1 MEIEKMNIEWDKLG
15 FAFMPTRSNIRF
27 HYADGKWDD
36 GKLCSDY
43 NINIS
48 VAANVL
54 HYGQAI
60 FEGMKAF
67 GCKDGKVRVF
77 RPDENA
83 RRINSSARHL
93 LMPEFPVEKFVE
105 AVKTVIKD
113 NIDYVPPY
121 GSGGSLYIRP
131 VMFGTT
137 PQIGVAPSKEYE
149 LVIMVMPVGAY
160 YKGGIKPV
168 DAMISRDFDRAA
180 PHGTGHIKAAGNY
193 AASLYSGKIAK
204 DNHCPV
210 ALFLDP
216 ATHTCID
223 EFSTSNFLAITKDGK
238 YVTSLSDSILPSI
251 TNKSLMQ
258 CAQDLGMVVERR
270 QVKVEEL
277 ADFTEVAACGT
288 AVVLTPVGRIFDGE
302 KIYDYQLTEIGP
314 ELLKLYKYMTGI
326 QYGELPDIHNWL
338 VEVQ

>member
-1 MEIEKMNIEWDKLG
+1 MNIEWDKLG

-43 NINIS
+43 NISIS

-67 GCKDGKVRVF
+67 CCKDGKIRIF
-77 RPDENA
+77 RPEENA
-83 RRINSSARHL
+83 RRINTSARHL

-105 AVKTVIKD
+105 AVKTVVKD
-113 NIDYVPPY
+113 NADYVPPY

-137 PQIGVAPSKEYE
+137 AQIGVAPSQEYE

-193 AASLYSGKIAK
+193 AASLYSGKVAK

-223 EFSTSNFLAITKDGK
+223 EFSTSNFLAITNDGR
-238 YVTSLSDSILPSI
+238 YVTSRSDSILPSI

-258 CAQDLGMVVERR
+258 IAQDLGMVVERR

-277 ADFTEVAACGT
+277 ATFTEVAACGT

-302 KIYDYQLTEIGP
+302 TVYDYKLTEIGP
-314 ELLKLYKYMTGI
+314 TLNKLYKHMTGI
-326 QYGELPDIHNWL
+326 QYGELPDTHNWL
-338 VEVQ
+338 VEI

>member
-1 MEIEKMNIEWDKLG
+1 MNIEWDKLG

-43 NINIS
+43 NISIS

-67 GCKDGKVRVF
+67 CCKDGKIRIF
-77 RPDENA
+77 RPEENA
-83 RRINSSARHL
+83 RRINTSARHL

-105 AVKTVIKD
+105 AVKTVVKD
-113 NIDYVPPY
+113 NADYVPPY

-137 PQIGVAPSKEYE
+137 AQIGVAPSQEYE

-160 YKGGIKPV
+160 SKGGLKPV

-193 AASLYSGKIAK
+193 AASLYSGKVAK

-223 EFSTSNFLAITKDGK
+223 EFSTSNFLAITNDGR
-238 YVTSLSDSILPSI
+238 YVTSRSDSILPSI

-258 CAQDLGMVVERR
+258 IAQDLGMVVERR

-277 ADFTEVAACGT
+277 ATFTEVAACGT

-302 KIYDYQLTEIGP
+302 TVYDYKLTEIGP
-314 ELLKLYKYMTGI
+314 TLNKLYKHMTGI
-326 QYGELPDIHNWL
+326 QYGELPDTHNWL
-338 VEVQ
+338 VEI

>member
-1 MEIEKMNIEWDKLG
+1 MNIEWDKLG

-43 NINIS
+43 NISIS

-67 GCKDGKVRVF
+67 CCKDGKIRIF
-77 RPDENA
+77 RPEENA
-83 RRINSSARHL
+83 RRINTSARHL

-105 AVKTVIKD
+105 AVKTVVKD
-113 NIDYVPPY
+113 NADYVPPY

-137 PQIGVAPSKEYE
+137 AQIGVAPSQEYE

-180 PHGTGHIKAAGNY
+180 PRGTGHIKAAGNY
-193 AASLYSGKIAK
+193 AASLYSGKVAK

-223 EFSTSNFLAITKDGK
+223 EFSTSNFLAITNDGR
-238 YVTSLSDSILPSI
+238 YVTSRSESILPSI

-258 CAQDLGMVVERR
+258 IAQDLGMIVERR

-277 ADFTEVAACGT
+277 ANFTEVAACGT
-288 AVVLTPVGRIFDGE
+288 AVVLTPVCRIFDGE
-302 KIYDYQLTEIGP
+302 TVYDYKLTEIGP
-314 ELLKLYKYMTGI
+314 TLNKLYKHMTGI
-326 QYGELPDIHNWL
+326 QYGELPDTHNWL
-338 VEVQ
+338 VEI

>member
-1 MEIEKMNIEWDKLG
+1 MNIEWDKLG
-15 FAFMPTRSNIRF
+15 FAFMPTRSNIRV
-27 HYADGKWDD
+27 HYADGKWDE
-36 GKLCSDY
+36 GRLCNDY

-67 GCKDGKVRVF
+67 GCKDGKVRIF

-83 RRINSSARHL
+83 RRINASARHL

-105 AVKTVIKD
+105 AVKTVVKD
-113 NIDYVPPY
+113 NEDYVPPY

-137 PQIGVAPSKEYE
+137 PQVGVAPSKEYE

-193 AASLYSGKIAK
+193 AASLLSGKVAK

-216 ATHTCID
+216 ATHTYID
-223 EFSTSNFLAITKDGK
+223 EFSTSNFLAITADGR
-238 YVTSLSDSILPSI
+238 YVTSRSDSILPSI

-258 CAQDLGMVVERR
+258 IARDLGMVVERR
-270 QVKVEEL
+270 QVKAE
-277 ADFTEVAACGT
+277 
-288 AVVLTPVGRIFDGE
+288 
-302 KIYDYQLTEIGP
+302 
-314 ELLKLYKYMTGI
+314 
-326 QYGELPDIHNWL
+326 
-338 VEVQ
+338 